1 MNKKNTFGAFLA
13 QNLHLVILGIFGTA
27 SLSALLVITK
37 LGSSRID
44 AFGPTAKL
52 YFDGIKNG
60 LTISTGILLFSFAVA
75 LFFGKYAVKIKKRW
89 QSFYFS
95 LTEHKKNFLIL
106 ALCFLFA
113 FLSHSGSVMNGYF
126 DMDDFMVFGVN
137 RTVPLSQSIFIP
149 HGNDHT
155 MPLFRAEMYT
165 LDFFFG
171 QNPVPYNIFIFIL
184 FALIPFFTYLS
195 FKKLGIGLTGFL
207 VFLVIFSG
215 ATGWNEMMPGFY
227 IMSIYPQTLFF
238 FSVALWSY
246 LAWKETPE
254 KKYLFAFVF
263 GMLGALAIDISGIWT
278 LPCMALAILGIS
290 YMKTGAFALQK
301 KQVANFFSEN
311 RIFLLTFLGVIFIF
325 CAFFIY
331 SFFVVQPNTFL
342 SVLGGDGTASPNEK
356 QTNWQLIPLA
366 RNFLSLTVNGVFLSL
381 FTPKIARI
389 LAHPAVKESAQ
400 TFWPVV
406 EIIALFGNVC
416 LLWMAMKYAE
426 IKEKKLI
433 LIFLGIMSVGTLM
446 VIFARPNHEIIPDFD
461 YRYAGV
467 AFYAYCIFL
476 SVGASLLLKRKKE
489 YALKIIIPAIIIIF
503 SAQQAFGFHSFRTTE
518 ESKMRREAIT
528 KINSELLSEFD
539 TLSKTKKDGPLTIPN
554 LGGSRLFV
562 QTMGG
567 FPLSYYVLFF
577 NRQTSLQLIQSPE
590 MGGADITGIVTPVS
604 NLRASTSPEFI
615 EALKKS
621 EIFRKYFFSP
631 SSIDAIAPP
640 FFSSVTEKET
650 LIREKAFSPEKLNTV
665 DFTLYTDN
673 TEGNLSLR
681 FFFKNDFDAN
691 FALVKIKIDE
701 YTPYEIE
708 NGKRKYHVNIN
719 LLGTYAFAL
728 SEKISHLTLSVPDT
742 KNAYVEN
749 IVLR

>member
-1 MNKKNTFGAFLA
+1 MNKKNMFVTFLMR
-13 QNLHLVILGIFGTA
+13 NLDLIILGIFGSA
-27 SLSALLVITK
+27 SLGALVAITK
-37 LGSSRID
+37 LGSSRIN
-44 AFGPTAKL
+44 AFGPTAKI

-60 LTISTGILLFSFAVA
+60 LVLSTWILLGSFAIA
-75 LFFGKYAVKIKKRW
+75 LFFGKYAVKIKTRLE
-89 QSFYFS
+89 SFFVS
-95 LTEHKKNFLIL
+95 LAENKKNFLIL
-106 ALCFLFA
+106 IICFLFA
-113 FLSHSGSVMNGYF
+113 FVAHAGSVMNGYF
-126 DMDDFMVFGVN
+126 NMDDFMVFGVN
-137 RTVPLSQSIFIP
+137 RTIPLSQSIFIP

-195 FKKLGIGLTGFL
+195 FKKLGISFTGFA

-215 ATGWNEMMPGFY
+215 ATGWDEMMPGFY
-227 IMSIYPQTLFF
+227 IMSIYPQSLFF

-246 LAWKETPE
+246 LAWREN
-254 KKYLFAFVF
+254 KKKTYLLTFVF

-278 LPCMALAILGIS
+278 LPCMAIVLLGIS
-290 YMKTGAFALQK
+290 YRETDTFVLQK
-301 KQVANFFSEN
+301 KQLIDFFSKN
-311 RIFLLTFLGVIFIF
+311 SIFLFTFFGVLLIF

-356 QTNWQLIPLA
+356 QINWQVIPLA

-400 TFWPVV
+400 SFWPIV
-406 EIIALFGNVC
+406 EIIALFGNIC
-416 LLWMAMKYAE
+416 LLWLAMKYTE

-433 LIFLGIMSVGTLM
+433 LVLLGIMSTATLM
-446 VIFARPNHEIIPDFD
+446 VILARPNHEIIPDFD

-476 SVGASLLLKRKKE
+476 AVGASLLLKRKKE
-489 YALKIIIPAIIIIF
+489 YALKIIVPAIIIIF
-503 SAQQAFGFHSFRTTE
+503 SAQQAFSFHSLRTTE

-528 KINSELLSEFD
+528 KINSELLSELD
-539 TLSKTKKDGPLTIPN
+539 TVSKTKNDGPLTIPN

-577 NRQTSLQLIQSPE
+577 NRQTPLQLIQSPE
-590 MGGADITGIVTPVS
+590 MGGADPTGIVTPVP

-615 EALKKS
+615 TALKKS
-621 EIFRKYFFSP
+621 EILKKYFFYP
-631 SSIDAIAPP
+631 SSIEIA
-640 FFSSVTEKET
+640 SSPLFPSEKEKMI
-650 LIREKAFSPEKLNTV
+650 LIREKEFSPEKLHMV

-673 TEGNLSLR
+673 TGGNVSLHL
-681 FFFKNDFDAN
+681 FCKNDFDVN
-691 FALVKIKIDE
+691 FATVNIKIDE
-701 YTPYEIE
+701 YTPYEIQD
-708 NGKRKYHVNIN
+708 GKRKYHISID
-719 LLGTYAFAL
+719 LLGTYVFAL
-728 SEKISHLTLSVPDT
+728 SEKISHLVLYVPDT
-742 KNAYVEN
+742 KNASVSN
-749 IVLR
+749 IK